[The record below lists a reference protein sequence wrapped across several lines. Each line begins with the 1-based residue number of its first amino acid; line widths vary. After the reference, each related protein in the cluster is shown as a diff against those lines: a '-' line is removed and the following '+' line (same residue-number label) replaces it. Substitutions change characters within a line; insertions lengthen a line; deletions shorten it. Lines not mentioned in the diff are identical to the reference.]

1 MGVHGGLYHFDER
14 LVLVAYLVEL
24 VVMDVVA
31 LALTVAARVE
41 GRVGG
46 DEVNGVDEVMPRKAA
61 RLYMWKMVPGEKLSW
76 VIKPPW
82 GWGMGWFFIF
92 FVNTSAF

>member
-24 VVMDVVA
+24 VVVDVVA
-31 LALTVAARVE
+31 PTPLVGILAALALAVAACVE

-46 DEVNGVDEVMPRKAA
+46 DEVNGR
-61 RLYMWKMVPGEKLSW
+61 
-76 VIKPPW
+76 
-82 GWGMGWFFIF
+82 
-92 FVNTSAF
+92 